1 MKGSKTSKYFEEE
14 LCCRKSVLHLNLVY
28 LLLIFERFQLTV
40 KVTQHH
46 GGEWRGYSCI
56 HFACAEL
63 CS

>member
-14 LCCRKSVLHLNLVY
+14 LCCEVSTLHLNFVY
-28 LLLIFERFQLTV
+28 LLLILERFQLTV

-46 GGEWRGYSCI
+46 GGGGRGYSCI